1 MNNAKKQESN
11 RMGKARDLIRYD
23 SACMR
28 HIGQPKS
35 QRDSETVSRG
45 RERLTLCPLPFAQS
59 PGLPGGSTGGGGA
72 TPGGGPL
79 VCHHH

>member
-45 RERLTLCPLPFAQS
+45 RERLRI
-59 PGLPGGSTGGGGA
+59 
-72 TPGGGPL
+72 
-79 VCHHH
+79 